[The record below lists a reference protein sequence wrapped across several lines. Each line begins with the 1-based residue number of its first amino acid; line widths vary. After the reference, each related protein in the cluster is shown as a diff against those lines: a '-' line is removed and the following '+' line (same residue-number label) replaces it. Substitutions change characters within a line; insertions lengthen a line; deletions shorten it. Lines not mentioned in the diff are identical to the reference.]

1 MREYQ
6 KIIALLLAVCLLAG
20 CAAPLVPSQSH
31 SIPGSLAS
39 SATSWATQPTST
51 APTAS
56 EPTLPQQ
63 TVPAQKTKAQLLLEE
78 MSLEE
83 KVAQLFLVAMAE
95 DVYMQWLLQRYSVG
109 GVIFFA
115 NNIKDPAQLRASM
128 EALRENA
135 KYPLLLAIDEEGGR
149 VARLGNDKD
158 FDVPKVGSAQSVGR
172 TGDPENAWK
181 MGSTIGAYLKEYDFD
196 LNFAPVA
203 DVNTNPKN
211 TVIGDRAF
219 GSDPQLVAKMVSAA
233 VEGLQSQGVMACIKH
248 FPGHGDTQ
256 MDSHYGAVS
265 VQKTWQELMDCE
277 LISFMAAL
285 DKTDMVMVAHIN
297 TPNITKDGLPCSVSR
312 EMITERLRKELGYE
326 GLVITDS
333 LAMGAITQ
341 RFSPEEAAVLAIQAG
356 VDILLIP
363 EDFIRAY
370 EGILEA
376 VADGRISQQ
385 RIEESV
391 LRILTLKEKYG
402 MLG

>member
-1 MREYQ
+1 MGRY
-6 KIIALLLAVCLLAG
+6 KRLIALVLALWLLAG
-20 CAAPLVPSQSH
+20 CAAPVMPSSFH
-31 SIPGSLAS
+31 SLPGSLAS
-39 SATSWATQPTST
+39 STTPWVTQPTST

-56 EPTLPQQ
+56 ESTVPEQ
-63 TVPAQKTKAQLLLEE
+63 TVPAEKTKAQLLLEE

-135 KYPLLLAIDEEGGR
+135 KYPLFLAIDEEGGR

-158 FDVPKVGSAQSVGR
+158 FDVPKVGSAQSVGS
-172 TGDPENAWK
+172 TGNPENAWK

-211 TVIGDRAF
+211 IVIGDRAF

-233 VEGLQSQGVMACIKH
+233 VEGLQAQGIMACIKH
-248 FPGHGDTQ
+248 FPGHGDTE
-256 MDSHYGAVS
+256 MDSHYGTVS
-265 VQKTWQELMDCE
+265 IQKTWQELLDCE
-277 LISFMAAL
+277 LIPFIAAM
-285 DKTDMVMVAHIN
+285 DQTDMVMVAHIN
-297 TPNITKDGLPCSVSR
+297 TPQITEDGLPCSLSR

-333 LAMGAITQ
+333 LAMGAIAESY
-341 RFSPEEAAVLAIQAG
+341 SPEEAAVLAIQAG

-363 EDFIRAY
+363 EDFVRAY

-376 VADGRISQQ
+376 VADGRISLQ

-391 LRILTLKEKYG
+391 LRILVLKEKYG